1 MRKKFIAG
9 NWKMYND
16 LAETK
21 SFFDE
26 FVPAL
31 TKDQKITS
39 AITNDELSVAIF
51 PTALS
56 LSTALDMAKG
66 TPIIIGAQNASSDF
80 EGAYTGEISP
90 MHLANGGVTH
100 VILGHSERRKLFY
113 ETNTFL
119 NRKVKCALEQGLK
132 IIFCVGETLEERD
145 AGVTMPMIRE
155 EFQVGLAG
163 ISAKDIADKI
173 TIAYEPIWA
182 IGTGRSATPEV
193 AQNVCRSIRKMIYGL
208 YDDEKAAEETIILYG
223 GSVKPENTKFLINQP
238 DIDGLLVGGASVN
251 SFDFMRIVSNSIA

>member
-16 LAETK
+16 LAETRN
-21 SFFDE
+21 FFEE

-31 TKDQKITS
+31 QKDKEILN
-39 AITNDELSVAIF
+39 AITENKLDVAIF
-51 PTALS
+51 PTAFTLS
-56 LSTALDMAKG
+56 LALDMAKNV
-66 TPIIIGAQNASSDF
+66 PMIIGAQNASSDF

-90 MHLANGGVTH
+90 MHIAKAGVTH
-100 VILGHSERRKLFY
+100 VVLGHSERRKLFY

-132 IIFCVGETLEERD
+132 IVFCVGETLEERD

-163 ISAKDIADKI
+163 ISAKDIAEKI
-173 TIAYEPIWA
+173 IIAYEPIWA

-193 AQNVCRSIRKMIYGL
+193 AQDVCRSIRKMIYGL
-208 YDDEKAAEETIILYG
+208 YDNEQAANDTIILYG

-251 SFDFMRIVSNSIA
+251 AFDFMRIVRNSIS